1 VAKQPST
8 APFATILW
16 WLRRKSGLTH
26 EQLAEKAD
34 CHPSTLSLLETE
46 KRGPSLE
53 MVLKLSRA
61 LGYSAADVVGEV
73 EKEVE
78 RLGSVKLRTA
88 ITDEEKSC

>member
-1 VAKQPST
+1 MAKQTST

-34 CHPSTLSLLETE
+34 CHPSTVSLLENE

-53 MVLKLSRA
+53 MVLKLSRG
-61 LGYSAADVVGEV
+61 LGYSAADVVGEI
-73 EKEVE
+73 ERELE
-78 RLGSVKLRTA
+78 RLDDV
-88 ITDEEKSC
+88 

>member
-1 VAKQPST
+1 MANYPST

-34 CHPSTLSLLETE
+34 CHPTTISLLENE
-46 KRGPSLE
+46 KRGPSLD
-53 MVLKLSRA
+53 MLLKLCRG

-78 RLGSVKLRTA
+78 RLENT
-88 ITDEEKSC
+88 